1 MAEVKSPS
9 IKDLLL
15 LLTGFYVPK
24 SPPQQ
29 ANSGQAYWLT
39 EAKPNEDRNLRESIA
54 NSNWSKSPMAAWE
67 GVRFRDWLVTA
78 LFGAIAGHKNEF
90 VAISEPV
97 LASIDVL
104 GKEFTHEMKGVTET
118 IKAALKTK
126 DGRPRNLFNTLSFG
140 ISKHQVNNKEV
151 FMFGAGMRRRA
162 RFWKT
167 ESLAIQADVEIYV
180 PFYELPNSEP
190 ARDPHSTLSINAGI
204 ALSYSDGSAIGKDD
218 TKNNPKDLIAVR
230 FNLRAPFGTSY
241 VPDPNSN
248 LYYQL
253 ETSFGYPLIQIQK
266 RTRDNAQ
273 SPTSGWETF
282 NDWEDFIGPF
292 CESPDGKELLSVPIG
307 PLLLEQISDP
317 AGIEDIL
324 LWQSKEAIKNDVAK
338 SLKEFQDTLKLLD
351 NLYNIKTPEKAGT
364 GPDAGRHKLANMLE
378 SLGLMEVKGSEFK
391 AKIAKGLTVWDVVNR
406 LFAELDGYPV
416 YLKGSNPK
424 TDKEA
429 RIAISLAS
437 QTSETDP
444 NKSHFGLAGAIYN
457 IPLKTVPPETPPPK
471 DKEKSYDEIVQIIL
485 DQNNFARD
493 RRIFWD
499 DEEEAEFEA
508 AHKPKPDPEE
518 EKSKVEVFLHLG
530 KWFSD
535 ETLDDNWYRRLLP
548 QSAQQKPRVPVPGI
562 RILPFKRVAK
572 LPALGNQEAAFSWS
586 LRADLLSLGID
597 IKSATKEGFT
607 FLKGMAGYF
616 GLGAVEIRLA
626 LSISADDINARKEW
640 YERFAIGVGVKLK
653 DLRLSFGPQK
663 EEEKKK
669 AKKDDILFGLQ
680 NILDDKPE
688 EKKVKTRLSAKK
700 KDKFSLSFGYLTQ
713 LTGDSKGTLDVQLY
727 DEKGI
732 RGKMAF
738 IEIDRSLGPVYL
750 RRIGISLQGVER
762 LELAKGLPDS
772 AQLTVSVTC
781 GLRFQVFE
789 LGVIGGKFIFQLNDA
804 SAFKWGFD
812 GLDVSVKIGKLVI
825 SGTFFRTGIEFGGM
839 LTVDFPKASF
849 SAMGFYGP
857 VSVLNLAGD
866 DKVVKDLNDG
876 KVPEKLKDKLT
887 EKKITPAT
895 STPIKKAG
903 DKEWEFY
910 SNDNTRYTITP
921 NQFGAKF
928 DDKLYLLREEKTFFV
943 YAMLNA
949 AAGCG
954 PTFGPIQ
961 FTGIALGYGYNRRLN
976 VPRIEEVAEFP
987 LVQMVMGEGGYQ
999 EDDKSLDLRNQ
1010 LGKPLADPVSMLESM
1025 KDYLVAEAG
1034 QHFACAGVRFTVG
1047 GIIDC
1052 FALVVVQ
1059 WGEDFELSML
1069 GLARF
1074 RHPRDPKTAPICY
1087 VEMQMLMSLKPS
1099 EGIFQLQA
1107 LLTSNSW
1114 IINKDCKLTGGFAL
1128 FIWFDGKH
1136 KGDWVITF
1144 GGYHPR
1150 FVRPSHYPIVPRIG
1164 LSWRVNGNL
1173 TMKGSMYLAI
1183 TPSCGMLGA
1192 RMEATFHSGRVSAWF
1207 TAFLDVIVNWQPLY
1221 FEADIGI
1228 SLRVEVS
1235 LWITSLKVTIGASI
1249 RLWGPPVGGIAHI
1262 DLAVI
1267 SFDINFGEKPKQPEL
1282 VSSWQQ
1288 FCHNFLNMSGD
1299 ETRPVNVPVS
1309 AFPMVQPTLAGGR
1322 NNLSNLPNSRR
1333 QEPSETRDDD
1343 VWIVRAD
1350 ELELAAA
1357 TVVPVS
1363 NLNVGTVASNSPAQG
1378 IVSDSFSGQSL
1389 MVNKPLVID
1398 KPLAPKSKGLLRSSP
1413 AFGAHPM
1420 GKKLDSVL
1428 NVTIVE
1434 EMGSGTRPTELTGW
1448 TMEADNSALPAA
1460 IWDPAKPN
1468 LRPSEPSAK
1477 LIDDCVTGITKLKP
1491 PRGKL
1496 GNKFKQPD
1504 LRWHVLDA
1512 GSVNRSATPQEIPSA
1527 TVSRDIQPLV
1537 VAKQDSQKKVADALT
1552 AAGFVLTWQPATA
1565 AAVSFRELQADPL
1578 GGAVAA

>member
-29 ANSGQAYWLT
+29 ARTGQDYWLT
-39 EAKPNEDRNLRESIA
+39 EARPNEDRDLRESIH
-54 NSNWSKSPMAAWE
+54 NSKWIKSPMAAWE

-78 LFGAIAGHKNEF
+78 LFGAIADHKNEF
-90 VAISEPV
+90 VAISEPM

-104 GKEFTHEMKGVTET
+104 GKEFTHDMKGLSET
-118 IKAALKTK
+118 IKEALKSKTGF
-126 DGRPRNLFNTLSFG
+126 GRSLFNTLSFG
-140 ISKHQVNNKEV
+140 ISKHVVNGKEV

-162 RFWKT
+162 RYWKT

-190 ARDPHSTLSINAGI
+190 ARDPFPTLSINAGI
-204 ALSYSDGSAIGKDD
+204 ALSYTDGSAIGKDD
-218 TKNNPKDLIAVR
+218 TQPVAKELTAVR
-230 FNLRAPFGTSY
+230 FNLRAPFGTRY
-241 VPDPNSN
+241 VPDPKSN
-248 LYYQL
+248 TFYQL
-253 ETSFGYPLIQIQK
+253 ETSFYAPLIQVQK
-266 RTRDNAQ
+266 RTRANAQ
-273 SPTSGWETF
+273 SAASGWENFNGWKTF
-282 NDWEDFIGPF
+282 AQSFGD
-292 CESPDGKELLSVPIG
+292 SPEGKELLNVPIG

-317 AGIEDIL
+317 ASIEDIF
-324 LWQSKEAIKNDVAK
+324 LWESKKEIKRDLAK

-351 NLYNIKTPEKAGT
+351 SLYNIKSPEKDEADSSPGE
-364 GPDAGRHKLANMLE
+364 HKLGHMLAA
-378 SLGLMEVKGSEFK
+378 LGFME
-391 AKIAKGLTVWDVVNR
+391 AKDSYKFNITENLTVWDVVNR
-406 LFAELDGYPV
+406 LFAQLDGYPV
-416 YLKGSNPK
+416 YLKGTDPK
-424 TDKEA
+424 KAKEA
-429 RIAISLAS
+429 RIAVSLAS
-437 QTSETDP
+437 LTSETDP
-444 NKSHFGLAGAIYN
+444 NQSLFGLAGAIYN
-457 IPLKTVPPETPPPK
+457 IPLKTVPPETPKPK
-471 DKEKSYDEIVQIIL
+471 DKEKSYDESVQICL
-485 DQNNFARD
+485 DKHYFARD
-493 RRIFWD
+493 RVILWD
-499 DEEEAEFEA
+499 EDEEAEFEA
-508 AHKPKPDPEE
+508 QHKPKPEKEE
-518 EKSKVEVFLHLG
+518 EKSTVEVDLHLG

-548 QSAQQKPRVPVPGI
+548 LPDSQQDPRVPVPGI
-562 RILPFKRVAK
+562 RILPFKRVSK
-572 LPALGNQEAAFSWS
+572 LPLLGNQEAAFKWS

-626 LSISADDINARKEW
+626 LSMSADDINVRKEW
-640 YERFAIGVGVKLK
+640 YERFSIGVGIKLK

-669 AKKDDILFGLQ
+669 DDILLNLQ
-680 NILDDKPE
+680 DILNDKPE

-713 LTGDSKGTLDVQLY
+713 LTAGSKGTLDVQLY
-727 DEKGI
+727 DEKGN

-738 IEIDRSLGPVYL
+738 IEIDRQKGPFYL
-750 RRIGISLQGVER
+750 RRIGIALEGIEN
-762 LELAKGLPDS
+762 LELANGLPDT
-772 AQLTVSVTC
+772 ARLTVSITG
-781 GLRFQVFE
+781 GLRFEVFE
-789 LGVIGGKFIFQLNDA
+789 LGVINGKLRFQLNDA
-804 SAFKWGFD
+804 SAFTWGFD
-812 GLDVSVKIGKLVI
+812 GLDVSVKISSLVI
-825 SGTFFRTGIEFGGM
+825 SGTFFRSGVEWAGM
-839 LTVDFPKASF
+839 LTCDFPKASF
-849 SAMGFYGP
+849 SAMGFYG
-857 VSVLNLAGD
+857 SVRLVAIDKSIEAIAELNE
-866 DKVVKDLNDG
+866 G
-876 KVPEKLKDKLT
+876 KVPKGLESKLAKLEKN
-887 EKKITPAT
+887 KIIPAA
-895 STPIKKAG
+895 SNPIRPGSGKN
-903 DKEWEFY
+903 EWELY
-910 SNDNTRYTITP
+910 STAGGRYPIFIT
-921 NQFGAKF
+921 
-928 DDKLYLLREEKTFFV
+928 DDDGKLNVVSEDKTFFV

-954 PTFGPIQ
+954 PTLGPFQ
-961 FTGIALGYGYNRRLN
+961 FTGIALGYGYNRRLK
-976 VPRIEEVAEFP
+976 VPRIEEVADFP
-987 LVQMVMGEGGYQ
+987 MVKMVMGEGGYQ
-999 EDDKSLDLRNQ
+999 KDDKTLDIRNQ
-1010 LGKPLADPVSMLESM
+1010 LGKSLEDPVAMLEKM
-1025 KDYLVAEAG
+1025 KGSVVAEVG
-1034 QHFACAGVRFTVG
+1034 QQFACAGVRFTIG
-1047 GIIDC
+1047 GIVDC
-1052 FALVVVQ
+1052 FALIVAQ
-1059 WGEDFELSML
+1059 WGEAFELSIL

-1074 RHPRDPKTAPICY
+1074 RHPRDLETAPICY
-1087 VEMQMLMSLKPS
+1087 VEMQLLMSVKPKD
-1099 EGIFQLQA
+1099 GIFQLQA

-1114 IINKDCKLTGGFAL
+1114 IINKDCKLTGGFAV
-1128 FIWFDGKH
+1128 FVWFDGKH

-1150 FVRPSHYPIVPRIG
+1150 FVRPAHYPIVPRIG

-1235 LWITSLKVTIGASI
+1235 LWITTLKVTIGASI

-1267 SFDINFGEKPKQPEL
+1267 SFDIPFGAKPKEPEL
-1282 VSSWQQ
+1282 VTSWQQ

-1299 ETRPVNVPVS
+1299 ETRPVNAPVS
-1309 AFPMVQPTLAGGR
+1309 AYPMVQPTLAAGR
-1322 NNLSNLPNSRR
+1322 NNLSNLPNSHRKK
-1333 QEPSETRDDD
+1333 PKETRDDD

-1363 NLNVGTVASNSPAQG
+1363 NLNVGTAATSSSADG
-1378 IVSDSFSGQSL
+1378 IVSNGFSGKSL

-1398 KPLAPKSKGLLRSSP
+1398 KPLAPKSKGLLRATP
-1413 AFGAHPM
+1413 AVSAHPM

-1448 TMEADNSALPAA
+1448 TMEPDNSSLPAA
-1460 IWDPAKPN
+1460 VWDPAKPN
-1468 LRPSEPSAK
+1468 LKPSEPSAK
-1477 LIDDCVTGITKLKP
+1477 LIEDCITGITKLKP

-1496 GNKFKQPD
+1496 GKKFKQPE
-1504 LRWHVLDA
+1504 LEWHRLAA
-1512 GSVNRSATPQEIPSA
+1512 GSVDRSATPQEIPSA
-1527 TVSRDIQPLV
+1527 TVARELV
-1537 VAKQDSQKKVADALT
+1537 VAKQDNQKKVADALT

-1565 AAVSFRELQADPL
+1565 ADVRFRELQADPL
-1578 GGAVAA
+1578 GGSVAA